1 MMQAVTV
8 DRRECGCSY
17 PLSAAGLRN
26 VKPLPLPVIGSF
38 REGAPWPKSIG
49 ELAHHSTA
57 TLCWL
62 HVDYLRLHI
71 KGLEP

>member
-38 REGAPWPKSIG
+38 SKRAFWARSVG
-49 ELAHHSTA
+49 ELADYSTA
-57 TLCWL
+57 AL
-62 HVDYLRLHI
+62 HLFPVDYLWFHTE
-71 KGLEP
+71 GLEP